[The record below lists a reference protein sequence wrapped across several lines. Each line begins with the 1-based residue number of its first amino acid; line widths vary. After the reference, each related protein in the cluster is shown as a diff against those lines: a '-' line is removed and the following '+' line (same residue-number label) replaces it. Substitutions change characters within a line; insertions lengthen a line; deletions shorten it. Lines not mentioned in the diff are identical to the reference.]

1 MTDKRSPRLKP
12 SRASPSAKSR
22 TCVWY
27 SAQEYDCQIP
37 RSFSRIAVRRANSLA
52 LRTSRRGSVVS
63 SATASLLGAALGV
76 PEVRLDDGGIGAH
89 LVGRA
94 FGDLL
99 PHVEHGDT
107 VGDVHDHAHVV
118 LDEDDG
124 RAPLL
129 VHVEDEARHVF
140 LLL

>member
-1 MTDKRSPRLKP
+1 MTDRRSPRLNP
-12 SRASPSAKSR
+12 SVARPSAKSR
-22 TCVWY
+22 TCAQY

-37 RSFSRIAVRRANSLA
+37 RSFSRIAVRRAKSVA

-63 SATASLLGAALGV
+63 SDTASLLGAALGV
-76 PEVRLDDGGIGAH
+76 AEVRLDDGGIGAH

-99 PHVEHGDT
+99 PHVEHGDP

-118 LDEDDG
+118 LDQDDG

-129 VHVEDEARHVF
+129 VDLADETR
-140 LLL
+140 